1 MAAIQLPFKSLLRP
15 VFAESNASAVA
26 VSRQVYHQRRSC
38 HRNPHPHSQTRHP
51 LIKQT
56 NDSTTHKRINQTNHF
71 STIPSNPTDKLQS
84 GLEFNKSHWAPS
96 YAEKFASLGSGQ
108 QPQILWIGCSDSR
121 CPETTILGLQPGDVF
136 VHRNIANI
144 IHEGDLSSS
153 CVIDF
158 AVGALKVSQ
167 IVICGHTSC
176 GGVNA
181 ALGDSKLGVLDTWLL
196 PLRKLRAQNLSTLEK
211 LDSKNAI
218 VKLAELNVLDG
229 IAKIKEK
236 SVVLEA
242 MEQRGLKVSGLIYDV
257 ATGLLRTVEGGE
269 ESQDEIK
276 ARLTAFKTS

>member
-1 MAAIQLPFKSLLRP
+1 MASFQLPVKSLLRP
-15 VFAESNASAVA
+15 VLAESNVSAFA
-26 VSRQVYHQRRSC
+26 VSRHVHHQRRSC
-38 HRNPHPHSQTRHP
+38 HHHHSHSCHP
-51 LIKQT
+51 LIKQ
-56 NDSTTHKRINQTNHF
+56 NNNKRKNQTNHF
-71 STIPSNPTDKLQS
+71 STTTPQTTDKLQS

-96 YAEKFASLGSGQ
+96 YAEKFASLGNGQ

-257 ATGLLRTVEGGE
+257 ATGLLRTVDGGE

>member
-1 MAAIQLPFKSLLRP
+1 MA
-15 VFAESNASAVA
+15 
-26 VSRQVYHQRRSC
+26 
-38 HRNPHPHSQTRHP
+38 
-51 LIKQT
+51 
-56 NDSTTHKRINQTNHF
+56 
-71 STIPSNPTDKLQS
+71 DKLQT
-84 GLEFNKSHWAPS
+84 GLEFNKSQWAPS
-96 YAEKFASLGSGQ
+96 YAEKYASLGSGQ

-167 IVICGHTSC
+167 IVLCGHTSC

-211 LDSKNAI
+211 LDSTNAI

-257 ATGLLRTVEGGE
+257 ATGLLRTVDGGE
-269 ESQDEIK
+269 ETQDEIK